1 MHSTAPSLVN
11 GLDQELNRPR
21 FFTPALLD
29 AALAAGEIT
38 QRQIDAAAA
47 RVVTAYIRAGLFDH
61 PLPETAVPDAS
72 TAAHKAVARRVA
84 ERGSVLLKNDGL
96 LPLNGKRQPKI
107 ALFGPTASSTPTD
120 GVSASSVCS
129 MPWRFGSPTTLTCE
143 DLISP
148 EAAIRERA
156 AAAGATVTF
165 NNGSDLAA
173 ASAQAAA
180 ADVAIVFGYQRMGE
194 FSDIPDLRLQG
205 NGDALIAAVAA
216 ANARTAVVLQTGSAV
231 EMPWLD
237 DVEAVL
243 ETWYAGETM
252 GPALAALLF
261 GDSAPTGKLPMT
273 FPKSLGDTPTNTP
286 EQYPGVFA
294 DGSTTRPA
302 GSQEIRQVNYTE
314 GLKVGYRWYESQD
327 IDPLFAFGH
336 GLTYTTFRYSKLRV
350 TPVVVNGR
358 SEVRISFRLRNTG
371 RRAGTETAQAYLQ
384 LPRRTGEPPRRLI
397 GWKQVTLAPGA
408 AKNVEIRLSRKDL
421 RDLRLLQ
428 HWSATSNEWTTSSGF
443 YTMHVGGSVDTSIA
457 DRFLVVARR

>member
-1 MHSTAPSLVN
+1 MCSDNQINGTYACENPRLKDVLKDDLGFGGFVMSDFGAVHSTAPSLVN

-107 ALFGPTASSTPTD
+107 ALVRPDLHRAHPPTGSVRRP
-120 GVSASSVCS
+120 SAACRGGS
-129 MPWRFGSPTTLTCE
+129 GSPTTLTCGQGL
-143 DLISP
+143 DL
-148 EAAIRERA
+148 AGGGDRERA
-156 AAAGATVTF
+156 AAAGATATF

-216 ANARTAVVLQTGSAV
+216 ANARTAG
-231 EMPWLD
+231 
-237 DVEAVL
+237 
-243 ETWYAGETM
+243 
-252 GPALAALLF
+252 GPADWQCCGDAVARRRRGGPGDLVRRRDDGTSPSRAALRRF
-261 GDSAPTGKLPMT
+261 RSDGKLPMT
-273 FPKSLGDTPTNTP
+273 LPKSLGDTPTNTP

-302 GSQEIRQVNYTE
+302 GSQEIRQAQLHRSASRALCACIE
-314 GLKVGYRWYESQD
+314 D
-327 IDPLFAFGH
+327 IDSLFAFGH
-336 GLTYTTFRYSKLRV
+336 GLTYAIFRY
-350 TPVVVNGR
+350 TNC
-358 SEVRISFRLRNTG
+358 
-371 RRAGTETAQAYLQ
+371 A
-384 LPRRTGEPPRRLI
+384 
-397 GWKQVTLAPGA
+397 
-408 AKNVEIRLSRKDL
+408 
-421 RDLRLLQ
+421 
-428 HWSATSNEWTTSSGF
+428 
-443 YTMHVGGSVDTSIA
+443 
-457 DRFLVVARR
+457 

>member
-1 MHSTAPSLVN
+1 M
-11 GLDQELNRPR
+11 
-21 FFTPALLD
+21 
-29 AALAAGEIT
+29 
-38 QRQIDAAAA
+38 
-47 RVVTAYIRAGLFDH
+47 
-61 PLPETAVPDAS
+61 
-72 TAAHKAVARRVA
+72 
-84 ERGSVLLKNDGL
+84 
-96 LPLNGKRQPKI
+96 
-107 ALFGPTASSTPTD
+107 
-120 GVSASSVCS
+120 
-129 MPWRFGSPTTLTCE
+129 
-143 DLISP
+143 
-148 EAAIRERA
+148 
-156 AAAGATVTF
+156 TF
-165 NNGSDLAA
+165 NNGSDPAA
-173 ASAQAAA
+173 AAAQAAA

-194 FSDIPDLRLQG
+194 FSDLPDLRLQG

-216 ANARTAVVLQTGSAV
+216 ANARTVVVLQTGSAV

-261 GDSAPTGKLPMT
+261 GDVRSPGKLPMT
-273 FPKSLGDTPTNTP
+273 FPKSLADTPTNTP

-314 GLKVGYRWYESQD
+314 GLEVGYRWYESQD

-336 GLTYTTFRYSKLRV
+336 GLSYTNFRYSKLRV

-384 LPRRTGEPPRRLI
+384 LPRRTGEPSRRLV

-408 AKNVEIRLSRKDL
+408 AKNVEIRLSREDL

-428 HWSATSNEWTTSSGF
+428 HWSATSNEWTTSSGL
-443 YTMHVGGSVDTSIA
+443 YTMHVGGSVDTSIS
-457 DRFLVVARR
+457 DRFLVLSRR